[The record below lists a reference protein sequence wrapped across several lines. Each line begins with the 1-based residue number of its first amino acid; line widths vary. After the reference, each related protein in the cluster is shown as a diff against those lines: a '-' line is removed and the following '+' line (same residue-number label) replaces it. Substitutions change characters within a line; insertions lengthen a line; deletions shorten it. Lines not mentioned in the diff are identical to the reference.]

1 MGGGQPANPETG
13 DYGIL
18 ISAIKAAKQ
27 DSTCERAWGR
37 LLQMRGAWEG
47 KTGGASVSEGW
58 GKK

>member
-18 ISAIKAAKQ
+18 ISAIKAEKW

-37 LLQMRGAWEG
+37 LLQMRGA
-47 KTGGASVSEGW
+47 
-58 GKK
+58 